1 MIKQFTDFSQGF
13 VSSSSKSSYNF
24 SRMTVSNDKTKII
37 CIGAGASGLF
47 FALHCADK
55 THDVILIDSNAKAGR
70 KMYISGKGRCNI
82 TNNCEV
88 KEFIS
93 NVVRNPRFL
102 YSAIS
107 RFTPADTIDFF
118 NEHGCPLKT
127 ERGDRV
133 FPVSDRSADIIDCLV
148 KECRKQKV
156 ELRFNETVTDIRKE
170 NGQFIVCCKD
180 RKYYADRLV
189 IATGGRSYPSTGSTG
204 DGYRFAQSF
213 GHNIIETKSALCPIR
228 IKEKISKGMLKMT
241 LKNVSLTAS
250 NDSFNKTLFG
260 DMEFLPG
267 SITGPIVLSMSSLI
281 NRLGHVDLSLDLKP
295 ALDEDKL
302 DKRLIREIEKEPN
315 KNVLYLLKT
324 LLPEEFI
331 EFFLNNT
338 DTDPD
343 TVLNSLTR
351 EKRLQILHELKH
363 LPLSFDG
370 LESIDKGIVTSGGVD
385 VNEIDPKTMESKLCD
400 GLYFIGEV
408 LDVDA
413 LTGGFNLQIALSTG
427 YSCAQA
433 IRKN

>member
-1 MIKQFTDFSQGF
+1 
-13 VSSSSKSSYNF
+13 
-24 SRMTVSNDKTKII
+24 MTVSNDKTRII

-118 NEHGCPLKT
+118 NEHECPLKT

-133 FPVSDRSADIIDCLV
+133 FPVSDKSADIIDCLV

-170 NGQFIVCCKD
+170 NDQFIVGCKD
-180 RKYYADRLV
+180 KKYYADRLV

-204 DGYRFAQSF
+204 DGYRFARSF

-228 IKEKISKGMLKMT
+228 IKEKITKNMLKLT

-250 NDSFNKTLFG
+250 NDSFSKTLFG

-267 SITGPIVLSMSSLI
+267 SISGPIVLSMSSLI
-281 NRLGHVDLSLDLKP
+281 NRVGDVKMYLDLKP
-295 ALDEDKL
+295 ALDEEKL
-302 DKRLIREIEKEPN
+302 DKRLLREIETNPN
-315 KNVLYLLKT
+315 KDVKYLLST
-324 LLPEEFI
+324 LLPTGFI
-331 EFFLNNT
+331 EFFVENT
-338 DTDPD
+338 DTDTV
-343 TVLNSLTR
+343 TVLNSLTK
-351 EKRLQILHELKH
+351 EKRLKLLNDLKRFELT
-363 LPLSFDG
+363 FVD

-385 VNEIDPKTMESKLCD
+385 VNEVDPKTMGSKICE

-413 LTGGFNLQIALSTG
+413 FTGGFNLQIALSTA
-427 YSCAQA
+427 YSCAVNM
-433 IRKN
+433 K